1 MNQPS
6 YTAVRDVMTP
16 APRMI
21 DGLAS
26 VREAMELMRREKI
39 GSVVIDRRHP
49 GDEYGILVVHDIAEQ
64 IIGADR
70 SPERTNVYEI
80 MSKPVLTVDAAMD
93 IKYSVR
99 LLSRFTLSRA
109 LVTESGKL
117 AGIVT
122 LRDLVFRY
130 LPPGDL
136 PPGHLPPEGGAA

>member
-93 IKYSVR
+93 IKYAVR

-136 PPGHLPPEGGAA
+136 PPGHLPPEDGAA

>member
-93 IKYSVR
+93 IKYAVR